1 MINIGVIGL
10 GYWGPNLVRNFQ
22 EVASCRV
29 TMACDSREDRQRAL
43 QRRYPAVATTRDA
56 REVIESPNVD
66 AVAIATP
73 VATHFALAQ
82 SALLNRKHVL
92 LEKPMAASVREAE
105 ELVALAQAMG
115 CVLMVGYT
123 FVYANS
129 IRHIRDLVCSGQIG
143 NVQYFDSVRV
153 NLGIFRRD
161 VNVVWD
167 LAAHDISILRYL
179 VGHEPERVSAV
190 ARDYNQIGL
199 ESVAYITLEYPQ
211 HLIGHIHV
219 SWLSPVKIRRMLIG
233 GSSKMIVFDD
243 LEPSEKVRVYDCGVE
258 FSDGIDDPLHPTYR
272 LGEVRI
278 PRLDQREPLLV
289 EVEHFVECIT
299 KATAPLTDGA
309 FGLCVLRVLEACTR
323 ALNNATGV
331 ATL

>member
-43 QRRYPAVATTRDA
+43 QRRYPAVAMTGDA

-82 SALLNRKHVL
+82 SALLNGKHVL

-105 ELVALAQAMG
+105 ELVALAQAKG

-123 FVYANS
+123 FVYASS

-179 VGHEPERVSAV
+179 VVHEPERVSVV

-258 FSDGIDDPLHPTYR
+258 FSGGIDDPLHPTYR

-309 FGLCVLRVLEACTR
+309 FGLGVLRVLEACTR
-323 ALNNATGV
+323 ALNSATGV